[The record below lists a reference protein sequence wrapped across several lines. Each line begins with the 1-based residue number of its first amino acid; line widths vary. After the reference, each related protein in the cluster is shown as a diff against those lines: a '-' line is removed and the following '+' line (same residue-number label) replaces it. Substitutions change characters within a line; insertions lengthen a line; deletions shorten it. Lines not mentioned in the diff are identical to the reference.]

1 MIDGVPTIGAQLA
14 LRQMLAR
21 RANVA
26 VMLSVIDEVLP
37 GEETAVGVAGGLGLG
52 GGDTSEVVQPLC

>member
-1 MIDGVPTIGAQLA
+1 MIDGVPTIGAHLA

-26 VMLSVIDEVLP
+26 VMLSVVDEVLP
-37 GEETAVGVAGGLGLG
+37 REETAVGVAGGLA
-52 GGDTSEVVQPLC
+52 SWVR